1 MKRLGAILI
10 IVFASSILPMPGTLT
25 MVARAATLVGCE
37 AEPTVASEDADGDG
51 LSDFKERCIYGTD
64 PSKSDTDGDGHV
76 DGVEIK
82 NGYSPRHGENARLV
96 NVDSD
101 KDYLNDAWE
110 IAIGTGIDNAD
121 SDGDLYLDGTEVAA
135 SYDPLDPTRK
145 KLEKRIEVRRKDL
158 RLAYYFGETKLA
170 DIPVSTGKRSTPTPI
185 GDFKVLDKEPVKRYR
200 GATYDFPNTKW
211 NLWFTTGTG
220 RYYIHGAYW
229 HDKFGVA
236 AVSAGCVNVRYEDME
251 RLYWFA
257 QHGTPV
263 SIRD

>member
-1 MKRLGAILI
+1 LRRPSAPLRLSDVSAMKA
-10 IVFASSILPMPGTLT
+10 
-25 MVARAATLVGCE
+25 VARQTKMATDYRIMPNAAC
-37 AEPTVASEDADGDG
+37 
-51 LSDFKERCIYGTD
+51 TD
-64 PSKSDTDGDGHV
+64 PSKSDTDGDGYV
-76 DGVEIK
+76 DGLEVK
-82 NGYSPRHGENARLV
+82 NGYSPRHGEKARLV

-110 IAIGTGIDNAD
+110 VSLGTGIDNAD

-158 RLAYYFGETKLA
+158 RLAYYFDDVKLA
-170 DIPVSTGKRSTPTPI
+170 DIPVSTGKRSTPTPL
-185 GDFKVLDKEPVKRYR
+185 GDFKVLDKVPVKRYR

-236 AVSAGCVNVRYEDME
+236 AVSAGCVNVRYEDMG

>member
-1 MKRLGAILI
+1 MKRLSVALI
-10 IVFASSILPMPGTLT
+10 IAFASYFLPVPG
-25 MVARAATLVGCE
+25 VIASPARAAAAVDCAA
-37 AEPTVASEDADGDG
+37 AETGENIDSDGDD
-51 LSDFKERCIYGTD
+51 LPDRAERCVYGTD
-64 PSKSDTDGDGHV
+64 PEIIDTDGDGFA
-76 DGVEIK
+76 DGLEVK
-82 NGYSPRHGENARLV
+82 NGYSPRHGEKARLV

-110 IAIGTGIDNAD
+110 VALGTGIDNPD
-121 SDGDLYLDGTEVAA
+121 TDGDLYLDGTEVAA
-135 SYDPLDPTRK
+135 SYDPHDPTRK

-170 DIPVSTGKRSTPTPI
+170 DIPVSTGKRTTPTPT
-185 GDFKVLDKEPVKRYR
+185 GDFKVLDKVPVKRYR